1 MIYSPL
7 MKRQSLMTRFRIA
20 ARRSTG
26 VAIAAAVLLLSAPFV
41 TPTRHE
47 EIPVR
52 HEESPPPP
60 QANPPAAESRVAVK
74 LRHGDTLM
82 SVLKRFGI
90 QRPSAHALIAKVKPF
105 VNPKK
110 IQTGDQVHVVLNAG
124 DRTVEGLELVVDDDL
139 VRVTATG
146 DGWLAER
153 EEIPF
158 VRETRVVQGAIKGSL
173 YESGILA
180 GLSPQHI
187 LDLAKIFEYDIDF
200 FSDFQPQNAFS
211 VLIEELRYAD
221 GRRGVGR
228 VLAAELEAS
237 ADNFDAFYFSGR
249 DGNADYYSG
258 KGEALRRSFLRA
270 PLSYARISSP
280 FNRNRMH
287 PIFRKVRPHLA
298 IDYAAP
304 AGSPVV
310 AIGRGRVD
318 FVGWRGG
325 YGNVVDIRHTGNYV
339 SRYAHFSRFAAKLR
353 RGQAV
358 EAGEVIGYVG
368 QTGHA
373 TGPHLHFEFLRGGTK
388 INFLDLR
395 IPKTQQLAGE
405 DLRRFNL
412 LRDQRQAML
421 RKDED
426 RVVKNA
432 RQGL

>member
-1 MIYSPL
+1 
-7 MKRQSLMTRFRIA
+7 
-20 ARRSTG
+20 
-26 VAIAAAVLLLSAPFV
+26 V
-41 TPTRHE
+41 
-47 EIPVR
+47 
-52 HEESPPPP
+52 
-60 QANPPAAESRVAVK
+60 AESRVAVK

-90 QRPSAHALIAKVKPF
+90 APPSAHALIAKVKPF
-105 VNPKK
+105 VNPKR
-110 IQTGDQVHVVLNAG
+110 IQTGDQVHVVLNPG
-124 DRTVEGLELVVDDDL
+124 DRTVEGLELVVNDDL
-139 VRVTATG
+139 VRVTAT
-146 DGWLAER
+146 DNGWLAER

-158 VRETRVVQGAIKGSL
+158 VRETRVIRGAIKGSL
-173 YESGILA
+173 YESGIEA

-187 LDLAKIFEYDIDF
+187 LELAKIFEYDIDF
-200 FSDFQPQNAFS
+200 FSDFQPQNAFR
-211 VLIEELRYAD
+211 VIIEDLRYAD
-221 GRRGVGR
+221 GRRAMGR

-237 ADNFDAFYFSGR
+237 ADHFDAFYYLDK
-249 DGNADYYSG
+249 DGNADYYSR

-304 AGSPVV
+304 SGSPVV
-310 AIGRGRVD
+310 AIGRGRVE
-318 FVGWRGG
+318 FVGWRNG
-325 YGNVVDIRHTGNYV
+325 YGNVVDIRHAGNYV

-353 RGQAV
+353 KGQAV

-395 IPKTQQLAGE
+395 IPKNQHLAGE

-412 LRDQRQAML
+412 LRDQRQAIL
-421 RKDED
+421 RKEDEE
-426 RVVKNA
+426 RIVENS

>member
-1 MIYSPL
+1 MTYSPL
-7 MKRQSLMTRFRIA
+7 MKRQSLITSFRA
-20 ARRSTG
+20 PARKSAG
-26 VAIAAAVLLLSAPFV
+26 VAVAAAILLLSAPFI

-47 EIPVR
+47 EIV
-52 HEESPPPP
+52 PPP
-60 QANPPAAESRVAVK
+60 QATPPVAESRVAVK

-90 QRPSAHALIAKVKPF
+90 APPSAHALIAKVKPF
-105 VNPKK
+105 VNPKR
-110 IQTGDQVHVVLNAG
+110 IQTGDQVHVVLNPG
-124 DRTVEGLELVVDDDL
+124 DRTVEGLELVVNDDL
-139 VRVTATG
+139 VRVTAT
-146 DGWLAER
+146 DNGWLAER

-158 VRETRVVQGAIKGSL
+158 VRETRVIRGAIKGSL
-173 YESGILA
+173 YESGIEA

-187 LDLAKIFEYDIDF
+187 LELAKIFEYDIDF
-200 FSDFQPQNAFS
+200 FSDFQPQNAFR
-211 VLIEELRYAD
+211 VIIEDLRYAD
-221 GRRGVGR
+221 GRRAMGR

-237 ADNFDAFYFSGR
+237 ADHFDAFYYLDK
-249 DGNADYYSG
+249 DGNADYYSR

-304 AGSPVV
+304 SGSPVV
-310 AIGRGRVD
+310 AIGRGRVE
-318 FVGWRGG
+318 FVGWRNG
-325 YGNVVDIRHTGNYV
+325 YGNVVDIRHAGNYV

-353 RGQAV
+353 KGQAV

-395 IPKTQQLAGE
+395 IPKNQHLAGE

-412 LRDQRQAML
+412 LRDQRQAIL
-421 RKDED
+421 RKEDEE
-426 RVVKNA
+426 RIVENS